1 MDRSGAG
8 VQVGVTLITIMGMV
22 IIIELRMLLLV
33 LDDIAEMNCI
43 IKYLMDEFPSQP
55 ATKYAIGLQTPDQ
68 YKGVYEWR
76 TGMK

>member
-1 MDRSGAG
+1 M
-8 VQVGVTLITIMGMV
+8 QVGVKEDS
-22 IIIELRMLLLV
+22 IENNDNNDSRVEDGNTQLLV

-76 TGMK
+76 TGMQ

>member
-1 MDRSGAG
+1 MINGNNDSRVEDGNT
-8 VQVGVTLITIMGMV
+8 Q
-22 IIIELRMLLLV
+22 LLV

-76 TGMK
+76 TGRPYSIQIVQGQDH